1 MSKTY
6 WHFAAIQDGKP
17 VMRDGTMI
25 EPGKR
30 YEVPKAVI
38 CESGFHGSARAIDAL
53 QYAPGPWV
61 SKRDIDEVIRGDD
74 KVCGPACVHTEGF
87 DATEILRKFARL
99 CALDVIDLWDSPEI
113 VVRYLKTGDE
123 SIRIAARY
131 AAMTAAIAAARAAE
145 MYTEMYAAT
154 DVTRYAAR
162 AAATAAEMYA
172 EMYVAR
178 ASATNAARAA
188 ARYAATAS
196 ATDAATTA
204 ARAAVTAAEMYAVWD
219 AVRGKQNRRLTIMLN
234 AELKIVEA
242 TDE

>member
-6 WHFAAIQDGKP
+6 WHFAAMKDGKP

-30 YEVPKAVI
+30 YTVPKAVL

-53 QYAPGPWV
+53 QYASGSWV
-61 SKRDIDEVIRGDD
+61 SKRDIDEVTRRYN

-99 CALDVIDLWDSPEI
+99 CALDVIDLWGAPEI

-123 SIRIAARY
+123 SLRIAARY
-131 AAMTAAIAAARAAE
+131 AAMAAVIAAASDSA
-145 MYTEMYAAT
+145 
-154 DVTRYAAR
+154 RYAAR
-162 AAATAAEMYA
+162 AAAMAA
-172 EMYVAR
+172 
-178 ASATNAARAA
+178 ASDS
-188 ARYAATAS
+188 ARYATSDSVRYAT
-196 ATDAATTA
+196 TDAATDA
-204 ARAAVTAAEMYAVWD
+204 ARAAVWD
-219 AVRGKQNRRLTIMLN
+219 AARGKQNRRLTRMLN
-234 AELKIVEA
+234 AGLKIVEA

>member
-17 VMRDGTMI
+17 VMRDGTII

-30 YEVPKAVI
+30 YEVPKAVM

-53 QYAPGPWV
+53 QYAPGSWV
-61 SKRDIDEVIRGDD
+61 SKRDIDEVIRKDD

-99 CALDVIDLWDSPEI
+99 CALDVIDLWDSPKI

-131 AAMTAAIAAARAAE
+131 AAMAAAIAAASYAE
-145 MYTEMYAAT
+145 MDAA
-154 DVTRYAAR
+154 RAAAR
-162 AAATAAEMYA
+162 AAATDAAR
-172 EMYVAR
+172 YVAR
-178 ASATNAARAA
+178 
-188 ARYAATAS
+188 YV
-196 ATDAATTA
+196 ATDAATDVARDAATDA
-204 ARAAVTAAEMYAVWD
+204 ARAAVWD
-219 AVRGKQNRRLTIMLN
+219 AARGKQNRRLTRMLN
-234 AELKIVEA
+234 AGLKIVEA
-242 TDE
+242 NDE